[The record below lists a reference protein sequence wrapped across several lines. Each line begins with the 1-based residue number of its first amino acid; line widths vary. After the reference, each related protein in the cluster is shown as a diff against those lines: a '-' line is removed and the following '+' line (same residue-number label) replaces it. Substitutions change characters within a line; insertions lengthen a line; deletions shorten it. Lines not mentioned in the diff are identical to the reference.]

1 MAARTPKIPKVNSLL
16 NSSMDGMDEL
26 FQFKT
31 KEPSADAGEEMP
43 SGGIVLMEMEFSVL
57 EFFPDHKF
65 RLYTGQR
72 LNDMVE
78 SIKEYG
84 ILQPII
90 VWHREDKYILLSG
103 HNRVNAGKLAGLTK
117 CAAIVKEN
125 LSYEDAVLIVTETNL
140 RQRSF
145 EDMSLSE
152 RAVCLKQHYE
162 AIKSQGRR
170 TDLLNEIENLV
181 NPHEIGE
188 NRTSS
193 EIQTKLR
200 SDEKMGSEYGL
211 SRDNV
216 AKYLRIATLSEPLL
230 ELLDEKQISMAAAYD
245 VSFVE
250 EVEKQGII
258 SELLQGGENKL
269 DMKKA
274 ALIHD
279 YAKNG
284 TLTEERIRQ
293 IITGEKT
300 KKPKGSGPRPIQI
313 KAAVITRFFAG
324 GQNPKEIEE
333 TIVKALE
340 MYFAET
346 GEGTEPKVG

>member
-31 KEPSADAGEEMP
+31 KEPSADGGAETP
-43 SGGIVLMEMEFSVL
+43 SGGIMLMEMEFSVL

-152 RAVCLKQHYE
+152 RAFCLKQHYE

-170 TDLLNEIENLV
+170 TDLLSEIESLV
-181 NPHEIGE
+181 NPHEIKE
-188 NRTSS
+188 NSTSLGNPKKLDAGTSVS
-193 EIQTKLR
+193 E
-200 SDEKMGSEYGL
+200 EYGL
-211 SRDNV
+211 SKDRI
-216 AKYLRIATLSEPLL
+216 AKYLRIATLVTPLL
-230 ELLDEKQISMAAAYD
+230 ECLDTKVLGFEAAYD
-245 VSFVE
+245 ISFVKE
-250 EVEKQGII
+250 EMQPVIA
-258 SELLQGGENKL
+258 ELMAEENL
-269 DMKKA
+269 RMDTKKS

-340 MYFAET
+340 MYFAEA

>member
-31 KEPSADAGEEMP
+31 KEPSADAGAETP

-181 NPHEIGE
+181 NPHEIKE
-188 NRTSS
+188 NSTSLGNPKKLDAGTSVS
-193 EIQTKLR
+193 E
-200 SDEKMGSEYGL
+200 EYGL
-211 SRDNV
+211 SKDRI
-216 AKYLRIATLSEPLL
+216 AKYLRIATLVTPLL
-230 ELLDEKQISMAAAYD
+230 ECLDTKVLGFEAAYD
-245 VSFVE
+245 ISFVKEKMQPVIAELMVE
-250 EVEKQGII
+250 EN
-258 SELLQGGENKL
+258 LRM
-269 DMKKA
+269 DTKKS

-279 YAKNG
+279 YAQNG

-324 GQNPKEIEE
+324 EQNPKEIEE

-346 GEGTEPKVG
+346 GEGTESKVG